1 MVLRCHRVQRPY
13 RSYFP
18 FADMT
23 QWQKWQEFIREFLR
37 VNFDK
42 ALLLACM
49 FWFWHL
55 GDREMMKAC
64 MLAVGVTI
72 NHNRFRWNP

>member
-1 MVLRCHRVQRPY
+1 
-13 RSYFP
+13 
-18 FADMT
+18 MT
-23 QWQKWQEFIREFLR
+23 QWEKWQEFIREFVR

-42 ALLLACM
+42 ATLLGAM
-49 FWFWHL
+49 IFFWHL

-64 MLAVGVTI
+64 MLGLAVSI